1 MKNIVQD
8 EILRELITRTYNCMM
23 NTRITIMN
31 DVHKNRAT
39 QTKLRTGLGQ
49 KLNNNGAVKKRRKTK
64 AGSLPRS
71 IVKNLNMNDT

>member
-49 KLNNNGAVKKRRKTK
+49 KLNNNGAVKKTTENQGRVFAKKHRKK
-64 AGSLPRS
+64 P
-71 IVKNLNMNDT
+71 